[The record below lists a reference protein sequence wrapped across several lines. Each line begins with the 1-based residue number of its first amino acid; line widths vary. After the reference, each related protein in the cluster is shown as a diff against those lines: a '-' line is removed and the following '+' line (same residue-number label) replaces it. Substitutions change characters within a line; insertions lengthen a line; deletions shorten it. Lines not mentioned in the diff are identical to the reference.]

1 MARLPAPL
9 QPAFPQL
16 KKAHRLATRR
26 VGAVTRLTAPLAGK
40 RALPTAA
47 TETAEETALR
57 EPDSARFHLGGPA
70 EPLRRT
76 MPVGTPPEH
85 WFFGERLDFDVPRRF
100 TLELTDGVV
109 VGNYAAHITRGGVL
123 DFETSPYFGIDG
135 WQEHPLFLRPRL
147 PRAQQ
152 VAGTL
157 LSLATRGSWG
167 NYYHWVMDTLPRWG
181 VLRESVPD
189 ARPDV
194 LFVNTLLPYH
204 REYLALLG
212 LDGTPHVEATKHSA
226 VRAER
231 LLVPCI
237 PNPHTIG
244 PAWTTEWLR
253 ETFKPQ
259 SVADKPKRI
268 YVTRGG
274 RAHTRRVTNEAEV
287 LASLPRDFVVVDPGR
302 LSVREQID
310 QFAAAEVIV
319 APHGA
324 ALTNLNFCSPGVRIL
339 ELFAPQYLN
348 PGYWGIASNVPEARY
363 RYLVG
368 RGDDPGRGSLMND
381 VMADITV
388 DLRQLRASFD
398 DLIS

>member
-26 VGAVTRLTAPLAGK
+26 IGAVTRRTAVLAGD
-40 RALPTAA
+40 RAVPVTA
-47 TETAEETALR
+47 TETVEETAAL
-57 EPDSARFHLGGPA
+57 EPDSAVLHPGGPG
-70 EPLRRT
+70 EDLRRS
-76 MPVGTPPEH
+76 MPVGTPPDH
-85 WFFGERLDFDVPRRF
+85 WFFAERLDFDVPRRF
-100 TLELTDGVV
+100 TLELTGGSVI
-109 VGNYAAHITRGGVL
+109 GNYAAHLTRGGVL

-135 WQEHPLFLRPRL
+135 WKEHPLFLRPRL
-147 PRAQQ
+147 PRSRH
-152 VAGTL
+152 VSGTL

-167 NYYHWVMDTLPRWG
+167 NYYHWVMDTLPRLG
-181 VLRESVPD
+181 VLRESMPD

-194 LFVNTLLPYH
+194 LFVNTEQSYH
-204 REYLALLG
+204 RQYLALLG
-212 LDGTPHVEATKHSA
+212 LEDLPHVEPTKHVAVSA
-226 VRAER
+226 DT

-253 ETFKPQ
+253 ETFKPE

-268 YVTRGG
+268 YVTRGS

-287 LASLPRDFVVVDPGR
+287 LAALPRDFTVIDPGR

-310 QFAAAEVIV
+310 HFAAADVIV

-324 ALTNLNFCSPGVRIL
+324 GLTNLNFCSPGVRVL

-348 PGYWGIASNVPEARY
+348 PGYWGIVDNVPGARY

-368 RGDDPGRGSLMND
+368 RGADPGPGSAMND

-388 DLRQLRASFD
+388 DLRQLAESFD
-398 DLIS
+398 DVMG